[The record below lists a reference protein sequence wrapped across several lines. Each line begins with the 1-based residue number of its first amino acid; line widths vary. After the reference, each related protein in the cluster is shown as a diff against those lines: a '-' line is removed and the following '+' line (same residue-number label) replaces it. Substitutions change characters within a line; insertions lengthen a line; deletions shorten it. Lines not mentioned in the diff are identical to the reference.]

1 MSRIHEALKKAEQE
15 RAGVQVTEPDAVAPV
30 AVEVETNP
38 AFSASSVTPHAI
50 PEERFSAAAAV
61 SPMSGEYL
69 RYDDL
74 RAQCSHPEWHLD
86 SNVNVFFNPGL
97 SPHGAEQFRT
107 LRSRLYQIRANQPLR
122 TVLVT
127 SSVPGEGKTFI
138 TANLA
143 QAIVRQPDRRVL
155 IIDADLRC
163 PRLHVPLG
171 APNVP
176 GLTDYLRGAADEMA
190 VIQQSHEDNL
200 CFIAGGRQVKDPSEL
215 LSNGM
220 LKKLLDRVTP
230 VFDWVL
236 LDSPPCLPVAD
247 ATMLAD
253 FCDGVLLVVQ
263 AGKTASEVAQ
273 KACQELQGKN
283 IVGVVLNA
291 VEESHLYGTYY
302 YQGYGYGDN
311 YTPEEVRQ

>member
-1 MSRIHEALKKAEQE
+1 MPE
-15 RAGVQVTEPDAVAPV
+15 
-30 AVEVETNP
+30 AVEMAAVP
-38 AFSASSVTPHAI
+38 AFSTIGVAPHALADDRHSSVAT
-50 PEERFSAAAAV
+50 V
-61 SPMSGEYL
+61 SPRTGEYL

-74 RAQCSHPEWHLD
+74 RTQCAHPEWHLD

-107 LRSRLYQIRANQPLR
+107 LRSRLYQIRANQPLK

-171 APNVP
+171 APNAP
-176 GLTDYLRGAADEMA
+176 GLTDYLRGTEDEMA

-220 LKKLLDRVTP
+220 LKKLLDRVSP

-253 FCDGVLLVVQ
+253 FCDGVLLIVQ
-263 AGKTASEVAQ
+263 AGKTPSEVAQ
-273 KACQELQGKN
+273 RTIQELQGKN
-283 IVGVVLNA
+283 VVGVVLNA

-302 YQGYGYGDN
+302 YQGYGYGQSDSKELN
-311 YTPEEVRQ
+311 Q

>member
-1 MSRIHEALKKAEQE
+1 
-15 RAGVQVTEPDAVAPV
+15 
-30 AVEVETNP
+30 
-38 AFSASSVTPHAI
+38 
-50 PEERFSAAAAV
+50 
-61 SPMSGEYL
+61 
-69 RYDDL
+69 
-74 RAQCSHPEWHLD
+74 
-86 SNVNVFFNPGL
+86 
-97 SPHGAEQFRT
+97 
-107 LRSRLYQIRANQPLR
+107 
-122 TVLVT
+122 
-127 SSVPGEGKTFI
+127 
-138 TANLA
+138 
-143 QAIVRQPDRRVL
+143 
-155 IIDADLRC
+155 
-163 PRLHVPLG
+163 
-171 APNVP
+171 
-176 GLTDYLRGAADEMA
+176 
-190 VIQQSHEDNL
+190 
-200 CFIAGGRQVKDPSEL
+200 
-215 LSNGM
+215 M